1 MIHWLSR
8 PALITLELTPAC
20 TNRCPGCFNP
30 FRDERSRPPLP
41 ASEWRRILEQVCPAA
56 HLVKLSGGEPTLH
69 PEFDA
74 ILALMEEFDQPFSL
88 FTNALW
94 EHPAR
99 LVQRLRAIPQFH
111 VALISLHGVTPTAH
125 EAFTSVPGSF
135 AETMTNLRYAVR
147 AGLAVCL
154 STVIHRHNLHELE
167 EIARLAAELG
177 IRVSFARML
186 CDEPS
191 PLEPTP
197 DELRA
202 AVAEIERLRAGGY
215 RVKFGNC
222 IPQCFTPS
230 SSSGCLAGVAYC
242 AVGPWGDLHPC
253 THSPTVCGNLLT
265 GSLAEAWQSPAM
277 QSWRAL
283 IPTACHRCTAFGR
296 CHGGCHALSEL
307 RGTPGDPL
315 MRGPLTSCEPP
326 PPIHLSPDWCPV
338 PAYTELRM
346 EPFGPVLLRGNR
358 IVPIQPAILQVLDAC
373 DGRTSLAAL
382 EKHFGHWGIEIIAAL
397 AQREMLRFVRLP

>member
-1 MIHWLSR
+1 MIRWLSR
-8 PALITLELTPAC
+8 PALVTLELTPDC

-30 FRDERSRPPLP
+30 FRDARNRPPLP
-41 ASEWRRILEQVCPAA
+41 ASEWRRILEKICPDA

-69 PEFDA
+69 PEFDD
-74 ILALMEEFDQPFSL
+74 ILTFLDEFDQPFSL

-94 EHPAR
+94 ERPGW
-99 LVQRLRAIPQFH
+99 LVQRLCSLPQFH

-125 EAFTSVPGSF
+125 EVFTGTPGSF
-135 AETMTNLRYAVR
+135 TETVTNLRHAVR
-147 AGLAVCL
+147 AGLTVCL
-154 STVIHRHNLHELE
+154 STVIHRHNLNELE
-167 EIARLAAELG
+167 GVAQLAAALG
-177 IRVSFARML
+177 VRVSFARML

-202 AVAEIERLRAGGY
+202 AVAEIERLREAGY

-230 SSSGCLAGVAYC
+230 ASAGCLAGVAYC
-242 AVGPWGDLHPC
+242 AVGPWGDLRPC
-253 THSPTVCGNLLT
+253 THSLTLCGNLLT
-265 GSLAEAWQSPAM
+265 DSLAEVWQSPAM
-277 QSWRAL
+277 QSWRSL
-283 IPTACHRCTAFGR
+283 IPPACHRCAAFSQ

-315 MRGPLTSCEPP
+315 MRGPQTSSTPP
-326 PPIHLSPDWCPV
+326 PPIRLSPDWCPA
-338 PAYTELRM
+338 PTHFELRA

-358 IVPIQPAILQVLDAC
+358 VVPIQPKMLQVLDAC
-373 DGRTSLAAL
+373 DGRTTLSEL
-382 EKHFGHWGIEIIAAL
+382 EGRFGPWGIEVVAAL
-397 AQREMLRFVRLP
+397 AQQKMLHFVRLL